1 MSNRQNEQ
9 RQRAINLYKISEII
23 QTGVYQN
30 NKYIF
35 TDTSGKTFIYDP
47 TINTIVTKDQDKLRK
62 YQQLTYVQTYKVTS
76 EAGKIKVVKDQEV
89 LNHSIIIRGLLD
101 ERLVV
106 TDKELIALIS
116 NNRDFIKTIKTGKE
130 PVTWSKNGDIHDT
143 WNSNLT
149 WSDRELLLKYN
160 LMQYELYR
168 LDRENIYI
176 ERQRTTSQNKRYIYK
191 FKHGNKITPDQFRL
205 FIEAYEE
212 IEDLMK
218 NDDKALKTMYKV
230 RMFIN
235 YTTEYCHWNGGTKGQ
250 NKGQDGHDQFNK
262 NLDRELIEY
271 RFHKYRKDM
280 RRERE
285 NKHLIS

>member
-9 RQRAINLYKISEII
+9 RQRAINLYKISEVI

-35 TDTSGKTFIYDP
+35 TDTSGKTFVYDP
-47 TINTIVTKDQDKLRK
+47 TVNTIVTKDQDKLRQ
-62 YQQLTYVQTYKVTS
+62 YQQLTYVQTYKATS
-76 EAGKIKVVKDQEV
+76 EAGKIKVVKDQEI

-101 ERLVV
+101 EKLAA

-176 ERQRTTSQNKRYIYK
+176 ERQRTTSQSKRYIYK

-212 IEDLMK
+212 IENLMK

-235 YTTEYCHWNGGTKGQ
+235 YTTEYCHWNEGTKGED
-250 NKGQDGHDQFNK
+250 KGQDGHDQFNK

-280 RRERE
+280 QRERE

>member
-1 MSNRQNEQ
+1 MSSRQNEQ

-23 QTGVYQN
+23 QTGVYQSS
-30 NKYIF
+30 KYIF
-35 TDTSGKTFIYDP
+35 TDNSGKTFVYDP
-47 TINTIVTKDQDKLRK
+47 TINTIVTKDQDKLRQ
-62 YQQLTYVQTYKVTS
+62 YQQLTYVQTYKATS
-76 EAGKIKVVKDQEV
+76 EAGKIKVVKDQEL
-89 LNHSIIIRGLLD
+89 LNHNIIIRGLLD
-101 ERLVV
+101 ERLAA

-130 PVTWSKNGDIHDT
+130 PVTWPKNGDIHDT

-212 IEDLMK
+212 IEYLMK

-235 YTTEYCHWNGGTKGQ
+235 YATEYCHWNGGIKGED
-250 NKGQDGHDQFNK
+250 KGQDGHDQFNK

-280 RRERE
+280 QRERE
-285 NKHLIS
+285 NKMK

>member
-1 MSNRQNEQ
+1 MSNRQNDQ
-9 RQRAINLYKISEII
+9 RQRAINLFKISEII

-35 TDTSGKTFIYDP
+35 TDTSGKTFIFDP
-47 TINTIVTKDQDKLRK
+47 TINTIVTKDQDKLK
-62 YQQLTYVQTYKVTS
+62 QYQQLTYVQTYRTS
-76 EAGKIKVVKDQEV
+76 NEAGKIKVVKDQEI

-101 ERLVV
+101 EKLAA
-106 TDKELIALIS
+106 TDKELVALIS

-130 PVTWSKNGDIHDT
+130 PVTWPKNGDIHDT
-143 WNSNLT
+143 WNGNLT

-191 FKHGNKITPDQFRL
+191 FKHGNSITPDQFRL

-235 YTTEYCHWNGGTKGQ
+235 YTTEYCHWNKQEDKEGNRQ
-250 NKGQDGHDQFNK
+250 SSYDQFNK

-280 RRERE
+280 QRERE
-285 NKHLIS
+285 SKMKS